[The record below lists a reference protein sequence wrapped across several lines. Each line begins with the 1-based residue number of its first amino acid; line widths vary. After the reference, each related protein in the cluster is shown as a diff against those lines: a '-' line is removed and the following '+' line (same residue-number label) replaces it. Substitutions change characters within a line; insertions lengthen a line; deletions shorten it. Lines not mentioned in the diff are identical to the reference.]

1 MGGYGSQGP
10 SSQNIGGSQGYGG
23 QGFEPQQSASGMY
36 GGQQSGGTW
45 GGQMGG
51 GYGSSTYG
59 GRSGQRSSIRRGPK
73 GYERSD
79 ERLKEDIC
87 ERMYTSTECDTSE
100 VSVDVKS
107 GVVTFEGTVE
117 DRRSKYMLEEMVD
130 NVPGVKDVDNRLRI
144 QRGDGSSTQ
153 GGGSSPSSSG
163 SSTYGRTGSG
173 MSSSGTSGTSDSS
186 SAGGRS
192 SHGESGTSSSSKR
205 S

>member
-1 MGGYGSQGP
+1 
-10 SSQNIGGSQGYGG
+10 
-23 QGFEPQQSASGMY
+23 MY
-36 GGQQSGGTW
+36 GGQQAGGTW
-45 GGQMGG
+45 GGQMSG
-51 GYGSSTYG
+51 GYGTSTYG
-59 GRSGQRSSIRRGPK
+59 GRSGQRTTMRRGPK

-107 GVVTFEGTVE
+107 GVVTLEGTVE

-130 NVPGVKDVDNRLRI
+130 NVPGVKDVENRLRI
-144 QRGDGSSTQ
+144 QRGDASAQ
-153 GGGSSPSSSG
+153 GGGSSLSSSG
-163 SSTYGRTGSG
+163 SSTYGRSGSG
-173 MSSSGTSGTSDSS
+173 MSGSGTSGTSDSS
-186 SAGGRS
+186 SASGRS